1 MRITGG
7 ITGTLTRRGL
17 SANKWRLL
25 LTAVAVVLGVG
36 FVSGSFMLRDSLKDV
51 FGDLASEINA
61 GVDVQVRTKVAFGDP
76 SAANPVPASLVDEVA
91 AVEGVDLAVGDVGN
105 IWVTIVGPD
114 GKAKTPAG
122 APTLGIAWTDDP
134 DISQLR
140 VVAGRRPVGDGE
152 VAFDQE
158 AAERSGY
165 RIGDRVVVVLPDG
178 KREFELTGVL
188 RFGESNSLAG
198 AYLVAFDSSVAS
210 HVLGLGGDYSV
221 ISVRAVEGLAD
232 EDLADRIDAALPDR
246 FEAVTNAEIVEEVED
261 QFGGF
266 IDGFAIGLLVFAG
279 IALFVSAFIINNT
292 FQILASQRLREL
304 ALLRAIGASA
314 GQVRTMMAAEAL
326 GIGVFASILGLGFG
340 VVLAL
345 GIKGLIGAFVGG
357 LPGGFVLSST
367 PIVAGLTV
375 GIGVTFASALAPA
388 IRAGQVPPV
397 AAMSGTHAFSVGN
410 AGRRLV
416 LALLATLGGGAA
428 LLVGLFVRPGSTNQW
443 LITAG
448 VGAATLFLGVAGLSR
463 LVVRPIVTA
472 IGAVLRPAA
481 RALTAPIR
489 LVRRR
494 PYQPIIGRLAG
505 EGIVRTPRRT
515 AAAAAALMIGIAFVA
530 TGTVVGASMKQTLRD
545 QLKSS
550 IQADLF
556 IRDPSF
562 GPFTTTVTDRIA
574 AVEGIDAVS
583 GFKIVSFQVDGDR
596 KDAGAV
602 DHTTF
607 DRLVDVGVR
616 AGSWA
621 DLGPGAVF
629 VHTDPAEDLDLQVGD
644 AITATFQ
651 STGET
656 TLTVAGIF
664 DDASI
669 TGNWIVDNST
679 YAEHVTGAPYDFF
692 AAARL
697 APGASLDEVKDEVA
711 TLLLDEAPNVRVQ
724 DKEEFRKSQEQQI
737 DILLVVI
744 NVLLGLAVGIAL
756 IGIANT
762 LALSVFERTR
772 ELGLMRAVGMHRA
785 QTKAMVRW
793 ESVLVAVF
801 GALLGIIL
809 GVALG
814 VVVAIALPSA
824 ITSTVQVPAGQLLG
838 YVFASILAGTL
849 AAYFPARRAARMD
862 VLDAITH
869 T

>member
-17 SANKWRLL
+17 AANKWRLL

-36 FVSGSFMLRDSLKDV
+36 FVSGSFMLRDSLKNV

-76 SAANPVPASLVDEVA
+76 AAANPVPAALVADVA
-91 AVEGVDLAVGDVGN
+91 AVDGVDLAVGDVGN
-105 IWVTIVGPD
+105 VWVTIVGPD

-122 APTLGIAWTDDP
+122 APTIGLAWGDDEDLSP
-134 DISQLR
+134 LR
-140 VVAGRRPVGDGE
+140 LVAGRRPVGDGE
-152 VAFDQE
+152 VAFDRE

-165 RIGDRVVVVLPDG
+165 AIGDRVVVVLPDG
-178 KREFELTGVL
+178 RREFVLTGAF
-188 RFGESNSLAG
+188 RFGDSNSLAG
-198 AYLVAFDSSVAS
+198 AYLVAFDPAVAS
-210 HVLGLGGDYSV
+210 QVLGLGGDYSA
-221 ISVRAVEGLAD
+221 ISVRAVEGVADAELA
-232 EDLADRIDAALPDR
+232 ERIGTALPDG
-246 FEAVTNAEIVEEVED
+246 FEAVTNAEIVQETED

-266 IDGFAIGLLVFAG
+266 IDGFAIALLVFAG

-304 ALLRAIGASA
+304 ALLRAIGAST

-326 GIGVFASILGLGFG
+326 GIGVVASILGLGVG
-340 VVLAL
+340 VLLAL
-345 GIKGLIGAFVGG
+345 GIKALIGAFAGG
-357 LPGGFVLSST
+357 LPGGLVVSPT
-367 PIVAGLTV
+367 PIVAGLGV
-375 GIGVTFASALAPA
+375 GIGVTLASALAPA

-397 AAMSGTHAFSVGN
+397 AAMSGTHAFSIGN
-410 AGRRLV
+410 PRRRLV
-416 LALLATLGGGAA
+416 LALGVTLVGTA
-428 LLVGLFVRPGSTNQW
+428 LFLIGLFVRPGSTNQW

-448 VGAATLFLGVAGLSR
+448 VGAAMLFLGVAGLSR
-463 LVVRPIVTA
+463 LVVRPTVAT
-472 IGAVLRPAA
+472 IGAVLRPAT

-489 LVRRR
+489 KLRGRR
-494 PYQPIIGRLAG
+494 YQPIVARLAN
-505 EGIVRTPRRT
+505 ESVVRTPRRT

-556 IRDPSF
+556 IRDPQF

-574 AVEGIDAVS
+574 EIEGIDAVS
-583 GFKIVSFQVDGDR
+583 GFKLLSFQVDGDR

-607 DRLVDVGVR
+607 DRLVDVGLQT
-616 AGSWA
+616 GSWA

-629 VHTDPAEDLDLQVGD
+629 VHTDPAADLDLQVGD
-644 AITATFQ
+644 EIAATFQ
-651 STGET
+651 STGTT

-679 YAEHVTGAPYDFF
+679 YAEHVTGATYDFF

-697 APGASLDEVKDEVA
+697 APGASLDVKDAVA

-724 DKEEFRKSQEQQI
+724 DKDEFRKSQEQQI

-785 QTKAMVRW
+785 QIKAMVRW

-801 GALLGIIL
+801 GALLGIAL

-814 VVVAIALPSA
+814 AVVAVALPSA
-824 ITSTVQVPAGQLLG
+824 IATTVRVPVGQLAG
-838 YVFASILAGTL
+838 YALASIVAGTF